1 MASIDQH
8 FYDTV
13 EAFSNAIGGVFSGSQ
28 DGVGEKTCAI
38 LLAFCGV
45 PKEQADKLDLTDPIK
60 LSELKIPE
68 SGFYS
73 NNISK
78 EDLIVPRTDSSTFLD
93 TLFNITNK
101 ETSSPSRNNIY
112 HNVYGGTDKFGD
124 KIPGLLNGLRKFK
137 DMDKETQKDVLEK
150 LDGMM
155 QQASKEDNGSQKW
168 LRAAYILSVH
178 MGLPGMKSIQDF
190 HTEGKGFNASEANDG
205 AALLFSSTSVLP
217 RTNQGAMR
225 KAVFDSLAKAKGEL
239 EATNVNDQ
247 PVPQPDPQPVPVPPV
262 PNNQDISTYYQFLK
276 VGTEVQQVVEPDH
289 SNDLYPTI
297 DDNVRTEVNNH
308 EEDYRDIH
316 PDVYHD
322 INRQDHP
329 VSKITPDAEE
339 NKQEHKMRFDNA
351 ENITAEIEGD
361 SNDIQIK
368 TIGTNTN
375 NGRDE

>member
-8 FYDTV
+8 FYDTA
-13 EAFSNAIGGVFSGSQ
+13 EAFSNAIGGMFSGSQ

-45 PKEQADKLDLTDPIK
+45 PKEQASKLNLTDPIN

-78 EDLIVPRTDSSTFLD
+78 ENLIVPRTDSSTFLD
-93 TLFNITNK
+93 TLFNMTNK
-101 ETSSPSRNNIY
+101 ETSSPRRNNIY

-124 KIPGLLNGLRKFK
+124 KIPGLLNGLKKFK

-155 QQASKEDNGSQKW
+155 QRASKEDNGSQKW

-178 MGLPGMKSIQDF
+178 MELPGMKSIQDF

-239 EATNVNDQ
+239 EATNINDQ
-247 PVPQPDPQPVPVPPV
+247 PTPQPTPQPVPVPPV
-262 PNNQDISTYYQFLK
+262 PNNQNISTYYQFLK

-297 DDNVRTEVNNH
+297 DENVRNEVNNY

-322 INRQDHP
+322 IDRQDHS
-329 VSKITPDAEE
+329 VSEITPDIEE
-339 NKQEHKMRFDNA
+339 SRQGHKRFDDA
-351 ENITAEIEGD
+351 ENITAEAEIEGD
-361 SNDIQIK
+361 SNIQIT
-368 TIGTNTN
+368 TIGTNT
-375 NGRDE
+375 GRDE